1 MRRPLFPVLAAAL
14 GLAGPAMADP
24 AQKTAVLAALAAA
37 GIEAAGL
44 ALPARPL
51 PPCDGALT
59 AAPRGDKAE
68 ILCAAP
74 PWRRMIRLQQA
85 SQGPAASQGAAVRE
99 DAPLAVVSLQP
110 LARGSVIGP
119 QDIGLA
125 PVSARSGADRFTHP
139 EDLIGRRLRQS
150 LGEGQ
155 PILARNLE
163 QAWAVR
169 AGRPA
174 RLRLVAG
181 AVTVELQ
188 VEPME
193 DGSEGQ
199 TIRARHPV
207 SGRILRARVT
217 GEDFLTAG
225 ANTG

>member
-1 MRRPLFPVLAAAL
+1 MRRPLFPVLAVAL

-51 PPCDGALT
+51 PPCDEALT

-125 PVSARSGADRFTHP
+125 PVSPRSGADRFTRP

-150 LGEGQ
+150 LGERQ

-163 QAWAVR
+163 QTWAVR

>member
-1 MRRPLFPVLAAAL
+1 MRRPLFPVLAAL
-14 GLAGPAMADP
+14 VGLTGPAMADP
-24 AQKTAVLAALAAA
+24 AQKAAVLAALAAA
-37 GIEAAGL
+37 GMEAAGL

-51 PPCDGALT
+51 PPCDGTLT

-68 ILCAAP
+68 ILCAEP
-74 PWRRMIRLQQA
+74 PWRRTIRLLQA
-85 SQGPAASQGAAVRE
+85 PQVPAAPQGASARE

-125 PVSARSGADRFTHP
+125 PVSDRSGADRFTRP
-139 EDLIGRRLRQS
+139 EALIGRRLRQS

-163 QAWAVR
+163 ENWAVR

-193 DGSEGQ
+193 DGTEGQ

>member
-1 MRRPLFPVLAAAL
+1 MRRPLFPVLAVAL

-44 ALPARPL
+44 ALPTRPL
-51 PPCDGALT
+51 PPCVGALT

-85 SQGPAASQGAAVRE
+85 AQGPAAPQGAAVRE
-99 DAPLAVVSLQP
+99 DAPLAVVSRQP

-125 PVSARSGADRFTHP
+125 RVSARSGADRFTRP
-139 EDLIGRRLRQS
+139 EALIGRRLRQS

-199 TIRARHPV
+199 TIRARHLV